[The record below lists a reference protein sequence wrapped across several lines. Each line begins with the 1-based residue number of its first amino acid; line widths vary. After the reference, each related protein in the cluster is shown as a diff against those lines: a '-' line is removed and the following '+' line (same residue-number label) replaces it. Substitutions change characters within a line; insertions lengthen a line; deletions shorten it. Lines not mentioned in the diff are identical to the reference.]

1 MSSGGNYVD
10 TVFLRYRAGYKETNA
25 FLAVPS
31 YPTPLP
37 GLVIAHDIFG
47 LDNHIQDVAVRFAK
61 LGYAVLVPDFYSSKG
76 GMGEFGGN
84 GPGSTAT
91 FEQRRKLRL
100 NTPDQF
106 AVKDLARGYEFLV
119 DEGYAQRGRVGLLG
133 FGFGGTATTLAA
145 GQTMHFA
152 AAVNFYGDIIY
163 PKSMINRAKPESPL
177 NYVPFIQCPY
187 LAVYGAPEEDISLQD
202 LRTLEST
209 LRAGNKIYEIKTYPN
224 VPNGFVNEARP
235 DVYRAPQATE
245 AMAIAT
251 NFLDKY
257 VQGNA
262 STSRFKSASA
272 GRA

>member
-31 YPTPLP
+31 FPTPLP

-76 GMGEFGGN
+76 GLGEFGGN

-119 DEGYAQRGRVGLLG
+119 KDGYAQAGRVGLLG
-133 FGFGGTATTLAA
+133 FGFGGTAATLAA
-145 GQTMHFA
+145 GQTLNFA
-152 AAVNFYGDIIY
+152 ATVNFYGDIIY

-177 NYVPFIQCPY
+177 DYVPFIQSPY
-187 LAVYGAPEEDISLQD
+187 LAIYGAPEEDISIQD
-202 LRTLEST
+202 LRTLENT
-209 LRAGNKIYEIKTYPN
+209 LRTGNKIHEIKSFPN
-224 VPNGFVNEARP
+224 VPNGFFNDARP
-235 DVYRAPQATE
+235 DVYHAAQANE
-245 AMAIAT
+245 AFALT
-251 NFLDKY
+251 THFLDKY
-257 VQGNA
+257 VKGTVSA
-262 STSRFKSASA
+262 SRFKSAA
-272 GRA
+272 GAR